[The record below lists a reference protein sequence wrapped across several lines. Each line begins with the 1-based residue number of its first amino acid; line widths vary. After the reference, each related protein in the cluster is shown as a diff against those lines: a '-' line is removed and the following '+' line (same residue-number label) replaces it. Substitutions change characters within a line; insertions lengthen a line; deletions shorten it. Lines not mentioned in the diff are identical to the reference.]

1 MDSSKRFWIDKE
13 TKMKR
18 KNGFTLIE
26 LMIVVAF
33 RLPPSAGPGPLKRLP
48 SPRPFPPKRRKRK
61 ARHGD
66 RE

>member
-33 RLPPSAGPGPLKRLP
+33 RLPPSAFRLLL
-48 SPRPFPPKRRKRK
+48 
-61 ARHGD
+61 ALAL
-66 RE
+66 